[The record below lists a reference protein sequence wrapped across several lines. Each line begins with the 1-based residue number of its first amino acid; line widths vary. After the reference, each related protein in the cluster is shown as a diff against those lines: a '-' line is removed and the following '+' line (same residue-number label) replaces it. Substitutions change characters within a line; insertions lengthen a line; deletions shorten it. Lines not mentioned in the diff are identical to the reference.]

1 MTAKTIFMRA
11 YAHMFVIEA
20 YSSVCVHECVCMCMW
35 VCVCMCGCVCMTCL
49 CLKVQ
54 KATRRLVGNFQ
65 SKETHTINM

>member
-35 VCVCMCGCVCMTCL
+35 VCVGVCVHVHVGL
-49 CLKVQ
+49 C
-54 KATRRLVGNFQ
+54 ACVGVCA
-65 SKETHTINM
+65 